1 MRTDKTSRLKGL
13 RKFVME
19 EYAKSFADII
29 RAKSFEFSPTD
40 EFDFCTFDDEYT
52 FTDSELF
59 YVVEHYKYLFSK
71 YTTGLRK
78 CIIEWYEYKE
88 KSEENKINLRT
99 WLMGYRG
106 EKK

>member
-1 MRTDKTSRLKGL
+1 MRTDKTCRLKGL

-19 EYAKSFADII
+19 EYAKSFASII
-29 RAKSFEFSPTD
+29 GAKNFEFSPTD
-40 EFDFCTFDDEYT
+40 EFDFCTFDGECA

-59 YVVEHYKYLFSK
+59 YVVDHYRYLFSK

-78 CIIEWYEYKE
+78 CIMEWVEYRE
-88 KSEENKINLRT
+88 KSADNKINLRT

-106 EKK
+106 QK